1 MTDNYKKIGE
11 SIVETV
17 GLENIESITHCATRL
32 RLEVSDR
39 NQIDDKKIEN
49 IDQVKGVFFNSGQY
63 QIILGTGVVNK
74 VYEQIMLEFDQL
86 QNKKTNVDTLKE
98 KNSNAI
104 QKFIRNISDVFLP
117 IIPGIVATG
126 LFMGLKGVILNET
139 ILSWFGL
146 SASMIPVELT
156 TFISILTDTVFQ
168 FLPAL
173 ITWSAFKKFGG
184 SPIIGFVAGSILA
197 PR

>member
-74 VYEQIMLEFDQL
+74 V
-86 QNKKTNVDTLKE
+86 
-98 KNSNAI
+98 
-104 QKFIRNISDVFLP
+104 
-117 IIPGIVATG
+117 
-126 LFMGLKGVILNET
+126 
-139 ILSWFGL
+139 
-146 SASMIPVELT
+146 
-156 TFISILTDTVFQ
+156 
-168 FLPAL
+168 
-173 ITWSAFKKFGG
+173 
-184 SPIIGFVAGSILA
+184 
-197 PR
+197 